1 MINKEIKE
9 KYPSVKFDELER
21 FIPKYKQ
28 RYYYR
33 LLPKWQEYARLIG
46 HKGISFLLLSLQ
58 RSKSLFTGFIDC
70 INTSNVV
77 LAYLSTRAHL
87 ESTGSIAYS
96 LSCLQ
101 KFYNNEISLNK
112 IEETFSKLATSVRTL
127 PNSDNFHKF
136 PEPINVLTLID
147 TVDKLFKDNK
157 GKNLKIFR
165 KCYDF
170 LSEYCHPNMPGLLV
184 GSHVTDDFE
193 LVIYEKSMF
202 QDADFVI
209 LINYMIISCTYF
221 FDIYDRSF
229 TLLKENEQIP
239 DLIKPNN

>member
-9 KYPSVKFDELER
+9 MHPSINFDELER
-21 FIPKYKQ
+21 FIPEYKQ

-33 LLPKWQEYARLIG
+33 LLPKWQKYDRLIG

-77 LAYLSTRAHL
+77 LAYLSTRAHF
-87 ESTGSIAYS
+87 ESTGSVVYL

-101 KFYNNEISLNK
+101 KFYNNEINLTK
-112 IEETFSKLATSVRTL
+112 IEDTLSKLATSARTL
-127 PNSDNFHKF
+127 PNSDHLHKF
-136 PEPINVLTLID
+136 PDPINVLTLID
-147 TVDKLFKDNK
+147 TVDKLFKDDN

-165 KCYDF
+165 QCYDF

-184 GSHVTDDFE
+184 GSHVTKNFE
-193 LVIYEKSMF
+193 LVIYEKSVF
-202 QDADFVI
+202 EDADFGI
-209 LINYMIISCTYF
+209 LINDMIISCTYF

-239 DLIKPNN
+239 DLVKPDN